1 LIFYFFYLF
10 VACGVL
16 FYIIGYMDTS
26 TNKNRVLVADSLD
39 SFHPIGSAPGEVSV
53 LDTDQVY
60 HHITPLQDKVL
71 GYGTGNRSL
80 VGKTNFDI
88 DAPAVE
94 LAPQFYQE
102 CQRVMDTQTSMVFFC
117 SGKFSAQEV
126 INYVYV
132 IAPIQNPRGKPLG
145 IMVQGQ
151 RLGNHVDVMAAINQ
165 LYQKM
170 DQQGN
175 YKAFLFAPAYPGL
188 TVKESRCLY
197 WTLRGYSAAQ
207 IAAQTF
213 VSVRTVESHLVSVKN
228 KYGCATKQE
237 LHDYCYAQGLVQILP
252 VLH

>member
-1 LIFYFFYLF
+1 
-10 VACGVL
+10 
-16 FYIIGYMDTS
+16 MDTS
-26 TNKNRVLVADSLD
+26 TSKNRVFVVDNLD
-39 SFHPIGSAPGEVSV
+39 SFHHIGSAPGEASV
-53 LDTDQVY
+53 LDTNQVY

-71 GYGTGNRSL
+71 GFGTGNRSL

-94 LAPQFYQE
+94 LAPQFHQE

-132 IAPIQNPRGKPLG
+132 IAPIQNSQGKPLG

-151 RLGNHVDVMAAINQ
+151 RLGNHVDVMVAINQ

-207 IAAQTF
+207 IAAQMF
-213 VSVRTVESHLVSVKN
+213 ISVRTVESHLVSIKN

-237 LHDYCYAQGLVQILP
+237 LHDTCYAQGLVQILP
-252 VLH
+252 VLN